1 MDTNKSC
8 PLDAN
13 FEFGSLTD
21 TNEYSIT
28 HLKDF
33 SNSLKNFKEFQGFL
47 EIPWKILK
55 VFKCSTL
62 DLILTHLE
70 NVTLILALKFEVFRG
85 QFEIALEVFKV
96 PSPLKTLEMCKKD
109 YPWPWQNLEFWG
121 RGRGS
126 LTYKATVA
134 NTNPSSKGCF
144 LLTKSKFIRYFTL
157 DGHCG
162 HGCLEVW

>member
-1 MDTNKSC
+1 MNFDTKVYYLRYLISFK
-8 PLDAN
+8 LS
-13 FEFGSLTD
+13 FTSLMYTFFLSAGME
-21 TNEYSIT
+21 NVFIQ
-28 HLKDF
+28 K
-33 SNSLKNFKEFQGFL
+33 NNCLKNFKEFQGFL

-96 PSPLKTLEMCKKD
+96 PSPLKTLEMFRKG
-109 YPWPWQNLEFWG
+109 YPWPWKNLEFRG

-126 LTYKATVA
+126 LTFKATVA
-134 NTNPSSKGCF
+134 NTNGYCKN
-144 LLTKSKFIRYFTL
+144 
-157 DGHCG
+157 
-162 HGCLEVW
+162 